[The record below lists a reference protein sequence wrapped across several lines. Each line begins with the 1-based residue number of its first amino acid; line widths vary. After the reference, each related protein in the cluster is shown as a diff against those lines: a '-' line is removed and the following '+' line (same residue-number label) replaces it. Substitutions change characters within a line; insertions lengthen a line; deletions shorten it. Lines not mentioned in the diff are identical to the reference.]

1 MLKSE
6 KYYLTKIKRRIWLE
20 KSIQLW
26 SLCDDNGSNELC
38 LESLY
43 SVLDAFENLLY
54 QVVEEWCWHQI
65 MEFWMNVL
73 YSYMYHIKIQ

>member
-43 SVLDAFENLLY
+43 SVFDAFESLL
-54 QVVEEWCWHQI
+54 I
-65 MEFWMNVL
+65 
-73 YSYMYHIKIQ
+73 IKL